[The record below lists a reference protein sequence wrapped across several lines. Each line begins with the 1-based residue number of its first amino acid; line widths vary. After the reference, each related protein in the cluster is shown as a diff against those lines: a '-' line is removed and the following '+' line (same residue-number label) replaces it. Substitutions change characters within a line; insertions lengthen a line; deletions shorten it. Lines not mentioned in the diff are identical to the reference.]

1 MDSLQLLPLKG
12 DLTQPAPTLV
22 PVETIPLK
30 AQREAALMASTVHRW
45 HLEKGLCWHASTPI
59 ARGSQPCYRLAPSS
73 HVAEET
79 SDSSEF
85 KEPAP
90 GPHN

>member
-30 AQREAALMASTVHRW
+30 AQREAALMASTFTVGKGALLAREYPHRQR
-45 HLEKGLCWHASTPI
+45 LKALLS
-59 ARGSQPCYRLAPSS
+59 RLAPSP

-79 SDSSEF
+79 SDS
-85 KEPAP
+85 
-90 GPHN
+90 